1 MLDRAECKHIPF
13 HGLRHIFA
21 TNGIENGLDIKTLSA
36 ILGHSSAETTISTYS
51 HVTGLMEKR
60 AAEKLDQAYGN
71 RTEADSTATPAAEPR
86 PAKFTAKQGKRR
98 KPGTGCISQVSK
110 NTWQGK
116 YTPWN
121 PDGTRQCHVVYA
133 KSYEECERKLEEMI
147 ANLKAGEN
155 QKWLRSKQ

>member
-1 MLDRAECKHIPF
+1 ML
-13 HGLRHIFA
+13 
-21 TNGIENGLDIKTLSA
+21 
-36 ILGHSSAETTISTYS
+36 LGHSSVETTIGTYS
-51 HVTGLMEKR
+51 HVTGLMEKK

-71 RTEADSTATPAAEPR
+71 RTEADSTATPTAEPK

-133 KSYEECERKLEEMI
+133 KSREECEKKLKEMI
-147 ANLKAGEN
+147 ANLNAGEE
-155 QKWLRSKQ
+155 SKTAAQ

>member
-1 MLDRAECKHIPF
+1 MQAIIPV
-13 HGLRHIFA
+13 GW
-21 TNGIENGLDIKTLSA
+21 
-36 ILGHSSAETTISTYS
+36 YS
-51 HVTGLMEKR
+51 HVTGLMEKK
-60 AAEKLDQAYGN
+60 AAEKLDQAFGN
-71 RTEADSTATPAAEPR
+71 RTEADSTATPIAEPK
-86 PAKFTAKQGKRR
+86 PAKFTAKQGKKR

-147 ANLKAGEN
+147 ANLKAEEESIIDT
-155 QKWLRSKQ
+155 Q